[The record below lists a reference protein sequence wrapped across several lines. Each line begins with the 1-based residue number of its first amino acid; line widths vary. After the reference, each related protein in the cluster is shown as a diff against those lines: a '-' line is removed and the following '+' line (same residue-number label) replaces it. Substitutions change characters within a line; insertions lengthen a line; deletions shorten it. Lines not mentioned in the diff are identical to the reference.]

1 MAVIVKTIPLDRG
14 KRTAP
19 KENELRTYILL
30 HPMVRYLGFRV
41 GCFSKKAEN
50 AVPSNN
56 LRKPPCNILEIFDA
70 VLQLVAAR
78 FQGSRKTKP
87 PIQILILNSTLT

>member
-50 AVPSNN
+50 TVPSNN

-78 FQGSRKTKP
+78 FQGSRKTNGLRLGHKRF
-87 PIQILILNSTLT
+87 QKRS